1 MDKIKILI
9 VEDEWITSEEIK
21 EILKKNQFHVV
32 GQAEDAAS
40 ALDLVANE
48 TPDIALL
55 DINIKGELD
64 GIELAK
70 KLRSQHDLAIIFL
83 TAYDD
88 NRFLDRAKEVDPEAY
103 IVKPFQEKNLVVA
116 LKMAFQKMATQ
127 QKNEEEEVFVL
138 KDRIFLKDGTRF
150 YKVGLNSILYV
161 EADGSYCKI
170 LTQTN
175 KYTLAIN
182 LKNFES
188 KIEHP
193 SILRCHRSYLVNLEH
208 IDAIEGNQLFI
219 GDKSI
224 PISQSQY
231 DQVIKR
237 LKLI

>member
-40 ALDLVANE
+40 AIKLVAKD

-70 KLRSQHDLAIIFL
+70 KLRSQHGLAIIFL

-88 NRFLDRAKEVDPEAY
+88 NRFLDRAKEVKPEAY

-116 LKMAFQKMATQ
+116 LKMAFQNMATQ
-127 QKNEEEEVFVL
+127 QKNDEEEVFVL
-138 KDRIFLKDGTRF
+138 KDRIFLKEGTRF
-150 YKVGLNSILYV
+150 CKVALNSILYV

-182 LKNFES
+182 LKSFES
-188 KIEHP
+188 KIEQP
-193 SILRCHRSYLVNLEH
+193 FILRCHRSYLVNLEH